1 MTTVWILGSGFS
13 KSLGGPL
20 LNDLLT
26 ERGRLELFARFPGLR
41 DNWGK
46 AHKLFQEHLKGS
58 TDPASSR
65 LWEHAEEFLDF
76 VDAAAANPN
85 SPVATVLRSAMN
97 ASNFRELAIEDLRK
111 MAVLSVAAEC
121 SFAAYC
127 DPQTEAWQPYVNW
140 ASQLA
145 EGNTIVTF
153 NYDTVLET
161 LGGMSTG
168 VVRHL
173 GKRTTILPWVNQS
186 LEDKRDVP
194 ILKLH
199 GSVSWST
206 KGARPSILNEHE
218 LSLDVAF
225 EHGYVPLLASPGPA
239 KHQARH
245 GELAPLWNRMHAAI
259 EFADTLVFM
268 GYRFP
273 PSDSTAR
280 LDIFKAIKSNKQPH
294 LKIHVVLGPNVGSPD
309 NVRLA
314 SMLDVILKDAGRE
327 RTDTRNGSVNVSYN
341 IVQQPLF
348 VEDFFTVLNHN
359 FLHF

>member
-1 MTTVWILGSGFS
+1 MKTVWILGSGFS

-20 LNDLLT
+20 LDDLLR
-26 ERGRLELFARFPGLR
+26 ERGRLELVARFPGLC

-58 TDPASSR
+58 TNPVSTR

-76 VDAAAANPN
+76 VDVAAASPS
-85 SPVATVLRSAMN
+85 SPVATVLRAAMN

-121 SFAAYC
+121 SFAAFC
-127 DPQTEAWQPYVNW
+127 DPQTEAWRPYVNW
-140 ASQLA
+140 ASQLG
-145 EGNTIVTF
+145 EGDTIITF

-161 LGGMSTG
+161 LGAMSTG
-168 VVRHL
+168 VVRNL
-173 GKRTTILPWVNQS
+173 GARTTILPWVNES
-186 LEDKRDVP
+186 PPNRNDVP

-206 KGARPSILNEHE
+206 KGTRPSILNDHE

-225 EHGYVPLLASPGPA
+225 ERGYVPLVASPGPA
-239 KHQARH
+239 KHDARH
-245 GELAPLWNRMHAAI
+245 GELAPLWNRMHPAI
-259 EFADTLVFM
+259 EFADTIVFL

-280 LDIFKAIKSNKQPH
+280 LDIFKAIKAKQDGH
-294 LKIHVVLGPNVGSPD
+294 LKIHVVLGPNISHPD
-309 NVRLA
+309 NVRLV
-314 SMLDVILKDAGRE
+314 SMLDVILRDAGRE
-327 RTDTRNGSVNVSYN
+327 RTTARNSSTAASFS

-359 FLHF
+359 FLHY